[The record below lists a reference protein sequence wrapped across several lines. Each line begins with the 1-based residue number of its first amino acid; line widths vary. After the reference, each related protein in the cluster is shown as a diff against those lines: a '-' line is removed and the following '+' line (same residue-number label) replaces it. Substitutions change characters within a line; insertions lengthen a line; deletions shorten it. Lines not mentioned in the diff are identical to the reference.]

1 MTEPSEE
8 AVPEGLTPA
17 EERMWVA
24 FRRGEVCDLRT
35 GYPRLDDPMGGEEWG
50 PRRTVRALVM
60 ARLLLSGPPAEPG
73 RVAALK
79 LSGAVVTGL
88 LNLSGGQVRP
98 YVELHD
104 CRFDTELLV
113 PECHFGTVR
122 LIRCALPRIEA
133 ARVTTEGDL
142 HLPQCQVRR
151 GIRLSD
157 AHIGTDLLLNRLV
170 VGQDR
175 SGRAIAADGLT
186 VSQDMEAELADVT
199 GEFSLRSARIGGRLS
214 LRGSRLSN
222 PEGRYALNA
231 ARVTVEHTLYLS
243 SGWVSGYS
251 SGGTPPAGVRTQRF
265 VCEGGLRLDDGRF
278 GNALIADQALF
289 RMVEGQQLSLRRIQ
303 TPELR
308 LTLDEAPTG
317 RISLAGARVGNL
329 TDARSS
335 WPGPGGMDLD
345 GFTYESLS
353 PQGSFPLSE
362 RIAWLADATPE
373 YNPEPYR
380 ALATTLRSTGED
392 ADARDVLLARQ
403 RRRRETLPLAGKFW
417 GYLQDITVGYGYRPG
432 RAALWMAVLWLVGAV
447 YFAVLGTPTPV
458 DEQAW
463 PHWNPALFALDLLLP
478 FVDLGQDHAW
488 RLVGTAQWVAA
499 LMNMVGWTLATTV
512 AAGASRLLRRG

>member
-8 AVPEGLTPA
+8 GMPEGLTPA
-17 EERMWVA
+17 EERMWTA

-50 PRRTVRALVM
+50 PDRTVRALVM

-157 AHIGTDLLLNRLV
+157 AHIGTDLLLNRLN

-186 VSQDMEAELADVT
+186 VGQDMEAELAEVT
-199 GEFSLRSARIGGRLS
+199 GEFSLRSARVGGRLS

-317 RISLAGARVGNL
+317 RVSLAGARVGNL
-329 TDARSS
+329 TDALILGLAMIGIMLAFAVLALQIIVTLLEFKIVTLGGFVLLPFGIWSKSAFLAERPLGFVVSSGLKVLALAIVVSGARSVFDELQPS
-335 WPGPGGMDLD
+335 AAPDLYDACRLTLD
-345 GFTYESLS
+345 GLIAAGLSGNAESTIL
-353 PQGSFPLSE
+353 
-362 RIAWLADATPE
+362 
-373 YNPEPYR
+373 
-380 ALATTLRSTGED
+380 
-392 ADARDVLLARQ
+392 
-403 RRRRETLPLAGKFW
+403 
-417 GYLQDITVGYGYRPG
+417 
-432 RAALWMAVLWLVGAV
+432 RAALAKA
-447 YFAVLGTPTPV
+447 
-458 DEQAW
+458 
-463 PHWNPALFALDLLLP
+463 N
-478 FVDLGQDHAW
+478 GQ
-488 RLVGTAQWVAA
+488 VQP
-499 LMNMVGWTLATTV
+499 
-512 AAGASRLLRRG
+512 